1 MNVDAITTVNA
12 AMWDYGLVYF
22 LLGAS
27 IWFTLRS
34 RFIQFRL
41 LPLATR
47 LLLHSRATDQDQTRG
62 ISTFQALCTSLASH
76 VGTSN
81 LAGVAIAI
89 SLGGPGAI
97 FWMWV
102 MALLGMAT
110 AFVENTMAQIYKTRN
125 EDGSFRGGPAYY
137 IEKALGQRWL
147 GIVFSL
153 CLISA
158 FGFSFNAVQA
168 NSVAAAMEEAFNI
181 PHEAIA
187 VALVVLSGLIIYR
200 GIQGIASFAEKVV
213 PFMAVAY
220 ISIALI
226 ITLINIDQLPAIIT
240 LIFRNAFG
248 LDHAVAGGTGY
259 LVSQAIAHGIR
270 RGLFS
275 NEAGMGS
282 GPNLHAIATPYPDH
296 PVTQGL
302 VSMFSVFFDTIVICS
317 CTAAIILL
325 SGVPYGFEGETGIVL
340 TQNAMDATM
349 GGMGKT
355 FIALTTLLFG
365 FTSIVANTYYGESSL
380 RFIHNRDQWVSIY
393 RFFVLVMVYWGAVG
407 SLPLVWALAD
417 VTMGFMTLVNLTAV
431 LILSKQAFLLLNDFE
446 TQFKA
451 GKNPVFDR
459 ENFPALHKTMDK
471 DVWQKTKAGHN
482 SKQEQIS

>member
-1 MNVDAITTVNA
+1 MNADQITTINA
-12 AMWDYGLVYF
+12 FIWNYGLIYL

-34 RFIQFRL
+34 RFMQIRL
-41 LPLATR
+41 FPLATR
-47 LLLHSRATDQDQTRG
+47 LLLHSRATPQDASHN

-110 AFVENTMAQIYKTRN
+110 AFVENTMAQVYKTRN
-125 EDGSFRGGPAYY
+125 PDGSFRGGPAYY

-147 GIVFSL
+147 GALFSL

-168 NSVAAAMEEAFNI
+168 NSVAASLEDAFSLT
-181 PHEAIA
+181 PETVGGGLAI
-187 VALVVLSGLIIYR
+187 LSAFIIFR
-200 GIQGIASFAEKVV
+200 GIQGLARFAEKIV
-213 PFMAVAY
+213 PFMALAY
-220 ISIALI
+220 ILLALT
-226 ITLINIDQLPAIIT
+226 ITLLSIDKLPDILL
-240 LIFRNAFG
+240 LIFRSAFG

-259 LVSQAIAHGIR
+259 LVSQAIAQGIR

-282 GPNLHAIATPYPDH
+282 GPNLHAIATPFPDH

-302 VSMFSVFFDTIVICS
+302 VSMFSVFFDTIIICS
-317 CTAAIILL
+317 STAAIILM
-325 SGVPYGFEGETGIVL
+325 SGVPYGLEG
-340 TQNAMDATM
+340 
-349 GGMGKT
+349 K
-355 FIALTTLLFG
+355 
-365 FTSIVANTYYGESSL
+365 
-380 RFIHNRDQWVSIY
+380 
-393 RFFVLVMVYWGAVG
+393 
-407 SLPLVWALAD
+407 
-417 VTMGFMTLVNLTAV
+417 
-431 LILSKQAFLLLNDFE
+431 
-446 TQFKA
+446 
-451 GKNPVFDR
+451 
-459 ENFPALHKTMDK
+459 PALC
-471 DVWQKTKAGHN
+471 
-482 SKQEQIS
+482 

>member
-1 MNVDAITTVNA
+1 MSADQITEINNFF
-12 AMWDYGLVYF
+12 WNYILIYL

-27 IWFTLRS
+27 VWFTLRS
-34 RFIQFRL
+34 RFMQFRL
-41 LPLATR
+41 FPLATR
-47 LLLHSRATDQDQTRG
+47 LLFHSRATKEDQQHG

-102 MALLGMAT
+102 MAMLGMAT
-110 AFVENTMAQIYKTRN
+110 AFVENTMAQVYKTKN
-125 EDGSFRGGPAYY
+125 PDGSFRGGPAYY

-147 GIVFSL
+147 GVVFSL

-168 NSVAAAMEEAFNI
+168 NSVAASLSEAFSL
-181 PHEAIA
+181 PEWLTGAG
-187 VALVVLSGLIIYR
+187 LLVLSALIIFR
-200 GIQGIASFAEKVV
+200 GIQGIASFAEKIV
-213 PFMAVAY
+213 PFMALAY
-220 ISIALI
+220 VGLAITITALSIE
-226 ITLINIDQLPAIIT
+226 QLPAI
-240 LIFRNAFG
+240 LNLVLRNAFG

-259 LVSQAIAHGIR
+259 LVSQAIAQGIR

-282 GPNLHAIATPYPDH
+282 GPNLHAIATPFPDH

-302 VSMFSVFFDTIVICS
+302 VSMFSVFFDTIVICTS
-317 CTAAIILL
+317 TAAIILI
-325 SGVPYGFEGETGIVL
+325 SGVPFGEDGQTGIVL
-340 TQNAMDATM
+340 TQNAMQATI
-349 GGMGKT
+349 GDFGKP

-380 RFIHNRDQWVSIY
+380 RFIHDSERWVSLY
-393 RFFVLVMVYWGAVG
+393 RMMVLGMVYWGAIG
-407 SLPLVWALAD
+407 SLPLIWSLAD
-417 VTMGFMTLVNLTAV
+417 MTMGLMTLVNVTAI
-431 LILSKQAFLLLNDFE
+431 LILSRQAFWLLEDYE
-446 TQFKA
+446 KQYRA
-451 GKNPVFDR
+451 GLSPVFYR
-459 ENFPALHKTMDK
+459 GNFPHLDRVMDHN
-471 DVWQKTKAGHN
+471 VWSAEKRKKPL
-482 SKQEQIS
+482 SSPDF

>member
-1 MNVDAITTVNA
+1 MNVDAISTVNA

-47 LLLHSRATDQDQTRG
+47 LLLHSRATKQDQNQG

-110 AFVENTMAQIYKTRN
+110 AFVENTMAQIYKTKN
-125 EDGSFRGGPAYY
+125 PDGSFRGGPAYY

-153 CLISA
+153 SLISA

-168 NSVAAAMEEAFNI
+168 NSVAAAMEDAFHV
-181 PHEAIA
+181 PQEAIA
-187 VALVVLSGLIIYR
+187 IILVVFSALIIYR
-200 GIQGIASFAEKVV
+200 GIQGIASFAEKFV
-213 PFMAVAY
+213 PFMALAY
-220 ISIALI
+220 ISIALTVTI
-226 ITLINIDQLPAIIT
+226 MEIDQLPAILN
-240 LIFRNAFG
+240 LIFRSAFG

-302 VSMFSVFFDTIVICS
+302 VSMFSVFFDTIIICS
-317 CTAAIILL
+317 STAAIILL
-325 SGVPYGFEGETGIVL
+325 SGVPYGQEGETGIVL
-340 TQNAMDATM
+340 TQSAVHATM
-349 GGMGKT
+349 GSLGKP

-393 RFFVLVMVYWGAVG
+393 RLLVLVMVFWGAVG

-417 VTMGFMTLVNLTAV
+417 VTMGFMTLVNLTAI
-431 LILSKQAFLLLNDFE
+431 LILSKQAFLLLEDFE
-446 TQFKA
+446 HQYRS

-459 ENFPALHKTMDK
+459 KNFPKLDSTMDK
-471 DVWQKTKAGHN
+471 NVWHENKAENASQQK
-482 SKQEQIS
+482 QFL